1 MTTNIFARNVKDE
14 FLQLT
19 KSVSTVAVLMLSIF
33 AVHVVGGCFSG
44 HWETAAESDKESVRE
59 VRIVSILFGRELEVW
74 IFEGVS

>member
-1 MTTNIFARNVKDE
+1 
-14 FLQLT
+14 
-19 KSVSTVAVLMLSIF
+19 MLSIF